1 MNPSEENEG
10 YDAVHVENMKCENEK
25 SNQVELDLYDP
36 GKWKNINS
44 NLRDL
49 IVEKGPIRDTISNK
63 DFPKDENSS
72 NQDLID
78 EKGPLIF
85 VIIFLDLFH
94 FGFYFYF

>member
-1 MNPSEENEG
+1 MLNEDEIHKEQNPHDDDNIDNTLNPSEENEG

-49 IVEKGPIRDTISNK
+49 
-63 DFPKDENSS
+63 F
-72 NQDLID
+72 
-78 EKGPLIF
+78 
-85 VIIFLDLFH
+85 
-94 FGFYFYF
+94 